1 MTEQDP
7 VQAVDAALPP
17 TPRRRWRAIPRTLRW
32 SAAASVLALGI
43 GVGVS
48 EALEWRYLK
57 QPMQAALQR
66 ATGLPVRIDG
76 EFRAQ
81 LLRRPML
88 SLQRL
93 TLPSVQFPGLEHLV
107 DATGVRLHWRWLDLW
122 RAAFGAPLHL
132 QSLQLATLDAQL
144 IRDGDGHTSWQQPGK
159 PQDAR
164 LPRFGLLAVER
175 GHIRWTDAPLATHID
190 LVVQGADG
198 GPDSGYAVKATGLV
212 RSLPLDLDIVAGG
225 MLALLRDD
233 ADDAAAAPMPLR
245 IDGKAGRSSLHFEG
259 TATALLDARRLSG
272 AFSFAGP
279 SLAAVGD
286 PLGLVLPRTPAFEL
300 AGHIAHD
307 AGVWTLG
314 AERMHVGQSQLAGDF
329 RFDTRP
335 AVGLLTGQLRGRLL
349 QLADLGPAVG
359 TAGEGSS
366 GAAPRKTS
374 GPRVL
379 PTREFDLPSL
389 REMNADIAVA
399 IDTLDL
405 GSRGIA
411 PMRQLRTQ
419 LKLLDGRLTLDGLR
433 ADVAGGQMKG
443 MTVLDGSADVA
454 RWQADLRFDGIDIA
468 RWLRALHEGDE
479 ASAPAYLTGEMI
491 ARLNATGRGR
501 STAQIVGSLNG
512 KALLR
517 LRNGT
522 LSHLAVEALGL
533 DLAQSLGVMVRGDR
547 ALPLKC
553 AVVAMELSD
562 GVMTARRAVV
572 DTSDS
577 TLLMVGKL
585 NLNDEALDLR
595 VTVKPKDFSLLSLR
609 APVTVTGTL
618 AQPVVGIEAEALA
631 GRAVAAA
638 VLAVLAPPAALLA
651 FMDFGEPAAV
661 DPCLRE
667 LR

>member
-1 MTEQDP
+1 M
-7 VQAVDAALPP
+7 AVAL
-17 TPRRRWRAIPRTLRW
+17 AIG
-32 SAAASVLALGI
+32 A
-43 GVGVS
+43 GVS
-48 EALEWRYLK
+48 EALQWRYLK
-57 QPMQAALQR
+57 QPLQAALQR
-66 ATGLPVRIDG
+66 ATGLPVQIDG

-81 LLRRPML
+81 LLRGPTL
-88 SLQRL
+88 ALQRL
-93 TLPSVQFPGLEHLV
+93 TVSSARFPGLEHLV
-107 DATGVRLHWRWLDLW
+107 DATDVRLRWRWPDLW
-122 RAAFGAPLHL
+122 RAAFGAPLQL
-132 QSLQLATLDAQL
+132 RSLQVATLDAQL
-144 IRDGDGHTSWQQPGK
+144 IRDVDGHTSWQQPGG
-159 PQDAR
+159 PQDSS
-164 LPRFGLLAVER
+164 LPRFGLLAIEQ
-175 GHIRWTDAPLATHID
+175 GHIRWTDATLATHID
-190 LVVQGADG
+190 LIVQGAEG
-198 GPDSGYAVKATGLV
+198 GLGSGYSVKARGLV
-212 RSLPLDLDIVAGG
+212 RRLPLDLDIVAGG

-245 IDGKAGRSSLHFEG
+245 IDGKAGRSTLHFEG

-272 AFSFAGP
+272 AFRFAGP

-307 AGVWTLG
+307 GGVWTL
-314 AERMHVGQSQLAGDF
+314 AAQRMHVGQSQLAGDF

-335 AVGLLTGQLRGRLL
+335 VVGLLSGQLRGRLL
-349 QLADLGPAVG
+349 QLSDLGPAVG

-366 GAAPRKTS
+366 SAAPRKTT

-405 GSRGIA
+405 GGQGVA

-419 LKLLDGRLTLDGLR
+419 LKLQDGRLTLDGLR
-433 ADVAGGQMKG
+433 ADVAGGQIKG
-443 MTVLDGSADVA
+443 TTALDGTADVA

-468 RWLRALHEGDE
+468 RWLRALHPGDE

-517 LRNGT
+517 LRNAT
-522 LSHLAVEALGL
+522 LSHLAVEAMGL

-553 AVVAMELSD
+553 AVVAMELND

-572 DTSDS
+572 DSSDS
-577 TLLMVGKL
+577 TLLMVGNL

-618 AQPVVGIEAEALA
+618 AQPVVGIEADALA

-651 FMDFGEPAAV
+651 FMDFGETAAA
-661 DPCLRE
+661 DPCLRD